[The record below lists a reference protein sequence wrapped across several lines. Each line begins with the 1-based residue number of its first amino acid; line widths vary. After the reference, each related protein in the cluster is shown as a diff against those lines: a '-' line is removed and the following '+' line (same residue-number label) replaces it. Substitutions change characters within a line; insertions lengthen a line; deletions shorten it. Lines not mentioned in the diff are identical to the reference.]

1 MAGCSTAQRWRRR
14 WRQRQRATQT
24 APRRR
29 TAAAAAAS
37 AGNGQPGR
45 GPRLPTR
52 VWVRQQRRG
61 DRDRDGR
68 HIFHEAEQEEAKV
81 RARACASRVGLVKRA
96 SKIRKTRFII
106 MLSLSG
112 L

>member
-1 MAGCSTAQRWRRR
+1 MAGCSTAQRWRR
-14 WRQRQRATQT
+14 RQRQRATQT

-29 TAAAAAAS
+29 TAAAAAS
-37 AGNGQPGR
+37 TGNGQPGR

-68 HIFHEAEQEEAKV
+68 HIFHEAQQEEAKV
-81 RARACASRVGLVKRA
+81 RAVRARA
-96 SKIRKTRFII
+96 EPW
-106 MLSLSG
+106 L
-112 L
+112 

>member
-1 MAGCSTAQRWRRR
+1 MAGCSTAQRRRR
-14 WRQRQRATQT
+14 RQRQRATQT

-29 TAAAAAAS
+29 TAAAAAASSS

-68 HIFHEAEQEEAKV
+68 HIFHEAQQEEAKV
-81 RARACASRVGLVKRA
+81 RAVRARA
-96 SKIRKTRFII
+96 EPW
-106 MLSLSG
+106 L
-112 L
+112 

>member
-1 MAGCSTAQRWRRR
+1 MAGCSTAQRWRR
-14 WRQRQRATQT
+14 RQRQRATQT

-29 TAAAAAAS
+29 TAAAAASSS

-81 RARACASRVGLVKRA
+81 RARACASRFGLVKRA

>member
-1 MAGCSTAQRWRRR
+1 MAGCSAAQRRRR
-14 WRQRQRATQT
+14 TTQT
-24 APRRR
+24 APRRSKR
-29 TAAAAAAS
+29 RRATAAAAAA
-37 AGNGQPGR
+37 ATGNGQPGR